1 MDDVFLNNQ
10 QVQQFHEK
18 ATNNSSSSSVAMKFK
33 SNNVYS
39 GPRGVVSANS
49 PYARAMPVH
58 NSNKISHVPSAL
70 ASVASL
76 EDLQGGP
83 SKPEVNNQLTTTGST
98 RPPSLPGENLPEH
111 HFKKRYFKTELS
123 NRGSQD
129 SSSTT
134 PTSNISSVATS
145 KNRNGSPNSNS
156 LASPTT
162 NRE

>member
-18 ATNNSSSSSVAMKFK
+18 TTNNSSSSSVAMKFK

-123 NRGSQD
+123 NQSRGQD
-129 SSSTT
+129 SAT
-134 PTSNISSVATS
+134 PTSNISSAS
-145 KNRNGSPNSNS
+145 KTRNGSPSNS
-156 LASPTT
+156 SASPTIS